1 MKRLVSPITMF
12 LFGIIAFA
20 TIMIITNKLQLTQ
33 TLDFDSEMTVKQK
46 IDLMH
51 SHSLFWFYRVLTALA
66 AASISI
72 SIPGMISLNHKPDG
86 NQLMRTNAAGQSEPN
101 AMSLLEKEPTISA
114 SGAIAVFVLVYLFN
128 PLM

>member
-1 MKRLVSPITMF
+1 MKKLVSPVTMF
-12 LFGIIAFA
+12 LFGVLVFA
-20 TIMIITNKLQLTQ
+20 VIMIISNKLQLIQ
-33 TLDFDSEMTVKQK
+33 TLEVDPKMTVDQK
-46 IDLMH
+46 IELMH

-86 NQLMRTNAAGQSEPN
+86 NQLMRTNADGSEEPN
-101 AMSLLEKEPTISA
+101 TMSLLEKEPTISA

-128 PLM
+128 PLV

>member
-1 MKRLVSPITMF
+1 MF
-12 LFGIIAFA
+12 LFGVIAFV

-33 TLDFDSEMTVKQK
+33 TLDFDSEMTVEQK

-86 NQLMRTNAAGQSEPN
+86 NQLMRTNAAGQSVPN